1 MNFIRSAA
9 NTNLDWTSTGVASI
23 PDSLPTVH
31 SSEDWQAAFG
41 FQPEPTRTN
50 HLLSKSSPSES
61 PSVTFNSEGFVD
73 EEVYINAPYTT
84 TLTESSNTFTPNL
97 LVNSPASKF
106 MADFQQN
113 SLQQRLN
120 MQVSIK

>member
-1 MNFIRSAA
+1 
-9 NTNLDWTSTGVASI
+9 VATI

-41 FQPEPTRTN
+41 FQPESRTN
-50 HLLSKSSPSES
+50 HIISKSSPTDS
-61 PSVTFNSEGFVD
+61 PRVTFNSEGFVD
-73 EEVYINAPYTT
+73 EEVYINAPYTA
-84 TLTESSNTFTPNL
+84 TLTESSSGTFTSNL
-97 LVNSPASKF
+97 LVNSSTSKF

-120 MQVSIK
+120 IQVSGMIIKKIIL